1 MLMDDIDRYL
11 ALRRSL
17 GFSLRVDECLL
28 RSFARFAADRGETQ
42 VRATTAVEWAALG
55 PSPEQ
60 RDRRLRRVVLFARH
74 VRAEESGHEVPPA
87 DMFSCWRRPYLPHIY
102 TVEEI
107 RQILGAASG
116 LRPTG
121 SLRPHTY
128 RCLFGLLASTGLR
141 VSEAIALDLG
151 DVTSDGLIV
160 RYTKFQKSRLVPMHA
175 TVTAEVEHYIEQRL
189 RFHSADGTMF
199 VSLRRRP
206 LVYQEVNR
214 TFLGIVRSLGLHPG
228 PGKRGPR
235 IHDFRHTVAVRALE
249 GSPSGHDGVG
259 RHMRA
264 LSTYLGHST
273 VATNYRYLHSTP
285 QLMSDLAD
293 ACEDFLERDLS

>member
-55 PSPEQ
+55 PSPGQ

-87 DMFSCWRRPYLPHIY
+87 NVFSCWRRPYLPHIY

-116 LRPTG
+116 LGPTG

-128 RCLFGLLASTGLR
+128 RCLLGLLASTGLR

-160 RYTKFQKSRLVPMHA
+160 RCTKFQKSRLVPMHA
-175 TVTAEVEHYIEQRL
+175 TVTAEVEQYIERRL

-285 QLMSDLAD
+285 QLMTDLAD